1 MRVNY
6 QKSVTGAFM
15 SIAGA
20 VASIKHDREEEA
32 KRLAEQEK
40 AQPMPESTPTVAEV
54 AQAEEE
60 QPQAPQAEQPQAEQQ
75 SALEQAGFQID
86 TVSSLGKRQFNPVQ
100 VEQEALQ
107 RLQEKTRMVSN
118 LVPKPP
124 TQNRS
129 NREDTYIY
137 KVNGGYRRGK
147 KSDLIPSPPT
157 TVSVPKEED

>member
-6 QKSVTGAFM
+6 QKNVTGAFM

-32 KRLAEQEK
+32 KLLAEQAK
-40 AQPMPESTPTVAEV
+40 APQKPESTPTVAKV
-54 AQAEEE
+54 AQVEEE

-86 TVSSLGKRQFNPVQ
+86 TVSSLGRRQFNPVQ
-100 VEQEALQ
+100 VEQEALR

-124 TQNRS
+124 TRNRYD
-129 NREDTYIY
+129 NTYMY

-147 KSDLIPSPPT
+147 KSDLVPNPPT
-157 TVSVPKEED
+157 RKEED